1 MPKMSCVVL
10 APKSDLHWERT
21 LYDVMGQIKNRPSF
35 SLPLYET
42 REEAEKEYPD
52 VDIFELPLTDEE
64 VAILN
69 TVNFK
74 GKGNA

>member
-1 MPKMSCVVL
+1 MSFVVL
-10 APKSDLHWERT
+10 APKCELHWERT

-42 REEAEKEYPD
+42 REEAEKEYVG

-69 TVNFK
+69 AINFK
-74 GKGNA
+74 RK

>member
-1 MPKMSCVVL
+1 MSCVVL

-52 VDIFELPLTDEE
+52 VDIFELPLTDENVKRIKQVE
-64 VAILN
+64 
-69 TVNFK
+69 K
-74 GKGNA
+74 

>member
-1 MPKMSCVVL
+1 MSCVVF
-10 APKSDLHWERT
+10 APKSDLHWERA
-21 LYDVMGQIKNRPSF
+21 LYEVMGQIKNRPSF

-69 TVNFK
+69 AINFK
-74 GKGNA
+74 RK

>member
-1 MPKMSCVVL
+1 MSCVVF

-52 VDIFELPLTDEE
+52 FASL
-64 VAILN
+64 
-69 TVNFK
+69 
-74 GKGNA
+74 

>member
-1 MPKMSCVVL
+1 MSCIVL

-52 VDIFELPLTDEE
+52 VDIFELPLTDENVKRIKQVE
-64 VAILN
+64 
-69 TVNFK
+69 K
-74 GKGNA
+74 

>member
-1 MPKMSCVVL
+1 MSCVVF

-52 VDIFELPLTDEE
+52 VDIFELPLTDENVKRIKQVE
-64 VAILN
+64 
-69 TVNFK
+69 K
-74 GKGNA
+74 

>member
-1 MPKMSCVVL
+1 MSCIVF
-10 APKSDLHWERT
+10 APRSDLHWERA

-52 VDIFELPLTDEE
+52 VDIFDLPLTDENE
-64 VAILN
+64 KRIRRIE
-69 TVNFK
+69 K
-74 GKGNA
+74 I

>member
-1 MPKMSCVVL
+1 MPRMSCVVF
-10 APKSDLHWERT
+10 APKSDLHWERA

-69 TVNFK
+69 AVNFK
-74 GKGNA
+74 EKGNA

>member
-1 MPKMSCVVL
+1 MSFVVL
-10 APKSDLHWERT
+10 APKSELHWERA
-21 LYDVMGQIKNRPSF
+21 LYNIMGQIKNRPSF
-35 SLPLYET
+35 SLPFYET

-69 TVNFK
+69 AVNFK
-74 GKGNA
+74 RKGNA

>member
-1 MPKMSCVVL
+1 MSCIVL

-21 LYDVMGQIKNRPSF
+21 LYNVMGQIKNRPSF

-52 VDIFELPLTDEE
+52 VDIFELPLTDENVKRIKQVE
-64 VAILN
+64 
-69 TVNFK
+69 K
-74 GKGNA
+74 

>member
-1 MPKMSCVVL
+1 MRQ
-10 APKSDLHWERT
+10 ERR
-21 LYDVMGQIKNRPSF
+21 QKKNIQT
-35 SLPLYET
+35 LPLYET

-69 TVNFK
+69 AVNFK
-74 GKGNA
+74 RKGNA

>member
-1 MPKMSCVVL
+1 MSCVVF

-21 LYDVMGQIKNRPSF
+21 LYNEMGQIKNRPSF

-52 VDIFELPLTDEE
+52 VDIFELPLTDENVKRIKQVE
-64 VAILN
+64 
-69 TVNFK
+69 K
-74 GKGNA
+74 

>member
-1 MPKMSCVVL
+1 
-10 APKSDLHWERT
+10 

-69 TVNFK
+69 AVNFK
-74 GKGNA
+74 EKGNA

>member
-1 MPKMSCVVL
+1 MSCVVF
-10 APKSDLHWERT
+10 APKSELQWERT
-21 LYDVMGQIKNRPSF
+21 LYNVMGQIKNRPSF

-42 REEAEKEYPD
+42 REEAEKEYVG

-69 TVNFK
+69 AINFK
-74 GKGNA
+74 RK

>member
-1 MPKMSCVVL
+1 MSFVVL
-10 APKSDLHWERT
+10 APKCELHWERA
-21 LYDVMGQIKNRPSF
+21 LYNVMGQIKNRPSF

-42 REEAEKEYPD
+42 REEAEKEYVG

-69 TVNFK
+69 AINFK
-74 GKGNA
+74 RK

>member
-1 MPKMSCVVL
+1 MPKMSCVVF
-10 APKSDLHWERT
+10 APKSDLHWERV

-69 TVNFK
+69 AVNFK
-74 GKGNA
+74 RKGNA

>member
-1 MPKMSCVVL
+1 MPKMSCVVF

-35 SLPLYET
+35 SLPFYET

-52 VDIFELPLTDEE
+52 VDIFELPLTDENVKRIKQVE
-64 VAILN
+64 
-69 TVNFK
+69 K
-74 GKGNA
+74 